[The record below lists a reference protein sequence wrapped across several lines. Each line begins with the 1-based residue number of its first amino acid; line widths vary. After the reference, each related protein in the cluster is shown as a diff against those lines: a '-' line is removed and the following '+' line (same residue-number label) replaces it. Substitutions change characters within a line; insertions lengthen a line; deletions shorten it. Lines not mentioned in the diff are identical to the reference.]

1 MISAKSEFDWSVAMR
16 RVLLAAVMMG
26 AGSAAHAA
34 DLPVLRGGLT
44 DGLSSTTVNW
54 QGFYAG
60 GQVGYGSSDE
70 NFQGSTGNLAAKAL
84 ANTVIE
90 NEMQVSQWD
99 LELGKDSARTVG
111 YGAFAG
117 YNWQWTDAVLG
128 LEASYLH
135 GNFGGSSSATQALQS
150 ANALSDGFFHSV
162 TATSSSAI
170 SISDIGTIRG
180 RAAYAFGCF
189 LPYAF
194 GGLALGSANIS
205 QTFTAQDAISA
216 NAFGPFTPL
225 QPLSAS
231 NISNNHLIYGY
242 TGGLGMDVNL
252 IGGLFL
258 RAEWEYIRFTA
269 SVDTSINTVRA
280 GLGYKF

>member
-16 RVLLAAVMMG
+16 RFLLAAAMMG
-26 AGSAAHAA
+26 ALSGAHAA

-44 DGLSSTTVNW
+44 DGQTSSTVNW
-54 QGFYAG
+54 QGFYVG

-70 NFQGSTGNLAAKAL
+70 NFEGSTSNLAAKAL

-99 LELGKDSARTVG
+99 LELGKDSSRSVG

-128 LEASYLH
+128 IEASYLH
-135 GNFGGSSSATQALQS
+135 GNFGGSSSATQALAS
-150 ANALSDGFFHSV
+150 PTALSDGFFHSV

-194 GGLALGSANIS
+194 GGFALGSANIS
-205 QTFTAQDAISA
+205 QTFTAQDSVSIVAS
-216 NAFGPFTPL
+216 GPFTPL
-225 QPLSAS
+225 MPLSAS
-231 NISNNHLIYGY
+231 NIENNHLVYGY
-242 TGGLGMDVNL
+242 TGGLGLDVNL
-252 IGGLFL
+252 VGGLFL